1 MVDTGAVCSVLPHH
15 STAQP
20 AGPQLSGADGRSIP
34 TWGTIRCRL
43 SFVLRTFFVTFF
55 LAAVYRPIPGLD
67 FLSAQGLL
75 ADPVS
80 RQVLDSTTLK
90 PLSKTP
96 TAAGTL
102 RSKFAAAL
110 CSIAPS
116 VRSLLATFPAIVGDG
131 NRRNKKSATRPPTL
145 RSRPPTPRSRP
156 PTLRPHTAVPAAQIA
171 ATAAHITIP
180 AAYIAAPA
188 AHARP
193 RPPTWRS
200 EPPTTRLGP
209 PTSRL
214 LPPTSRT
221 RPNTTPHRPQTR
233 TTTAAHVALDI
244 ATVAAVPSPIAPMVA
259 GPGSSTHAS
268 LVHSRLGS
276 SHLHSRRAGDA
287 PLRRG
292 HRSERRRRNSGA
304 AATGDLQP
312 TSYSATNNYIHFFS
326 IRPPASRRPTAEP
339 TQPLSLPPQSLGG
352 TCGAAPSVPTVF
364 PASTVT

>member
-1 MVDTGAVCSVLPHH
+1 VCSVLPHR
-15 STAQP
+15 SNAQP

-34 TWGTIRCRL
+34 TWGTIRRRL
-43 SFVLRTFFVTFF
+43 SFGLRTFFVTFF
-55 LAAVYRPIPGLD
+55 LAAMYRPILGLD
-67 FLSAQGLL
+67 FLSAHGLL
-75 ADPVS
+75 VDPVG
-80 RQVLDSTTLK
+80 RQVLDSKTLK
-90 PLSKTP
+90 PLYKTP
-96 TAAGTL
+96 TTDGTPQ
-102 RSKFAAAL
+102 SKFAAGL

-131 NRRNKKSATRPPTL
+131 NRRNTKSATRPPTL
-145 RSRPPTPRSRP
+145 RS
-156 PTLRPHTAVPAAQIA
+156 HTEVLAAQIA

-193 RPPTWRS
+193 RPPTLQS

-214 LPPTSRT
+214 PPPTQ
-221 RPNTTPHRPQTR
+221 RPRPPTTLHRPQTR

-244 ATVAAVPSPIAPMVA
+244 ATVAAGPSPIAPMVS

-268 LVHSRLGS
+268 LGTLSLPAHSRPGS
-276 SHLHSRRAGDA
+276 SHLHSRRAGA
-287 PLRRG
+287 PPLRRR
-292 HRSERRRRNSGA
+292 HRTARRRRNSGA

-326 IRPPASRRPTAEP
+326 LRPPASRRPTAEP

-352 TCGAAPSVPTVF
+352 TCGGAPSVPTVY